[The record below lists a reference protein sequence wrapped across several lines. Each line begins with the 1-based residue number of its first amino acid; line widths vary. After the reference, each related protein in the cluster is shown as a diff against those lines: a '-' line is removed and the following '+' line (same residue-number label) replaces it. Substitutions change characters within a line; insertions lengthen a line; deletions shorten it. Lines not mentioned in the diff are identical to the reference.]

1 MARKM
6 KLSSAQH
13 ETSVKLVLT
22 TLKSLFPCYQ
32 HSYISVDIEK
42 VAELLLGPLY
52 ALSSYPGQALD
63 LSRGRG
69 GSVQAVLA
77 HTELTHVTVLHA
89 MEYHTTSG
97 QLD

>member
-69 GSVQAVLA
+69 GQSCRALGYFDRS
-77 HTELTHVTVLHA
+77 L
-89 MEYHTTSG
+89 
-97 QLD
+97 